1 MALPAL
7 SDLTADAPPDRGAS
21 ERLRRWLRPVA
32 CERAAGCR
40 RAWASVGRDFGRW
53 PERMVAN
60 AVFVAVVPS
69 APRHPIITVACD
81 GW

>member
-7 SDLTADAPPDRGAS
+7 SDLTVHALPDLGAS
-21 ERLRRWLRPVA
+21 ERLVPLVKAGRLRRAPGW
-32 CERAAGCR
+32 R